1 MSNSPLHA
9 FFVGRALSEAIA
21 EEVEYTLTHALSN
34 FGKADAEQ
42 QERLKNFPQMVLDRA
57 EAAEAAARTGNPAPS
72 PSGQPNPPSRDL
84 QETLDDLRA
93 EIAQLRSELQKYRS
107 RST

>member
-1 MSNSPLHA
+1 MSNPVVHA

-21 EEVEYTLTHALSN
+21 EEIEYTLTHTLSN
-34 FGKADAEQ
+34 FGKSDAEQ
-42 QERLKNFPQMVLDRA
+42 QERLRNFPQMVLDRA
-57 EAAEAAARTGNPAPS
+57 AAAETALRSGSTPYRNTNS
-72 PSGQPNPPSRDL
+72 PTPDL

-93 EIAQLRSELQKYRS
+93 EIAQLRAELQRYRS

>member
-21 EEVEYTLTHALSN
+21 EELEYTLTHALSN

-42 QERLKNFPQMVLDRA
+42 QERLKNFPQIVLDRA
-57 EAAEAAARTGNPAPS
+57 AAAEEAARTGNPAPN
-72 PSGQPNPPSRDL
+72 PGQPTPPSRDL

>member
-57 EAAEAAARTGNPAPS
+57 TAAEAAARTGNTAPASSVPKS
-72 PSGQPNPPSRDL
+72 PTRDL

>member
-57 EAAEAAARTGNPAPS
+57 AAAESAARTGNPS
-72 PSGQPNPPSRDL
+72 PASPVANPPARDL

>member
-57 EAAEAAARTGNPAPS
+57 EAAESAARTGNPAPS
-72 PSGQPNPPSRDL
+72 SGQPNTPTRDL
-84 QETLDDLRA
+84 QEILDDLRA